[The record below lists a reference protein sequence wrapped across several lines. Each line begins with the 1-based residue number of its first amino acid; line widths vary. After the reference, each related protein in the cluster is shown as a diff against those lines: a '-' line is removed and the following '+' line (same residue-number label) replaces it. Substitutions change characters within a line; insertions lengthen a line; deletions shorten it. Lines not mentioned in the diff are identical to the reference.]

1 MIAYIREYADR
12 FGVEPICAVLA
23 EHEITIAPSTYWA
36 HAKRGFGPTNAELDD
51 AYAANELFDLWV
63 ANRRLYGRRKLW
75 KTAHR
80 AGKPWGRD
88 QVERLMKIL
97 GVDGVRRGKRHTITT
112 QADPKAPRHPDH
124 IKRQWGAPTAPDTW
138 WVADFTYVWTPNG
151 FCYVSFVTDVF
162 SRRILGWRVT
172 TSKTTPLVL
181 SALEGAMA
189 TRRRSSFEF
198 TTDGLLHHSDA
209 GSQHVAGVHRG
220 PDGGRD
226 HRLDRHRR
234 RRPGQR
240 ADGIHDRAVQD
251 RGHLPR
257 TRDLAHVAPS
267 RTSHRQLGLLVQPP
281 ATPLGGLMTSHPET
295 HPPEAQSL
303 HDPASPPGTIPDPA
317 PEQPSPVAA
326 VAAPAKGRS
335 ISRAAWLALVIGA
348 KQARARAYR
357 GQIPSPGAPTVAW
370 REDRVRFWSFTT
382 PMGVAM
388 LFAAIAGALIT
399 AMVGTVRMVVLGRNV
414 RRLQRERSG
423 GA

>member
-209 GSQHVAGVHRG
+209 GSQGGFNWSSQHLDCGGVR
-220 PDGGRD
+220 RW
-226 HRLDRHRR
+226 RR
-234 RRPGQR
+234 RIGTRRRAMCPRELVGSGERIARCVPRCVRPD
-240 ADGIHDRAVQD
+240 A
-251 RGHLPR
+251 L
-257 TRDLAHVAPS
+257 
-267 RTSHRQLGLLVQPP
+267 
-281 ATPLGGLMTSHPET
+281 
-295 HPPEAQSL
+295 
-303 HDPASPPGTIPDPA
+303 SP
-317 PEQPSPVAA
+317 
-326 VAAPAKGRS
+326 
-335 ISRAAWLALVIGA
+335 
-348 KQARARAYR
+348 RARSSA
-357 GQIPSPGAPTVAW
+357 S
-370 REDRVRFWSFTT
+370 
-382 PMGVAM
+382 
-388 LFAAIAGALIT
+388 
-399 AMVGTVRMVVLGRNV
+399 
-414 RRLQRERSG
+414 SG
-423 GA
+423 D

>member
-12 FGVEPICAVLA
+12 FEVEPICAVLA

-172 TSKTTPLVL
+172 ISKTTPLVL

-209 GSQHVAGVHRG
+209 GSQGGFNWSSQHLDCGGVRRWRRRIG
-220 PDGGRD
+220 TRRRAMCPRELVGSGERIARCVPRCV
-226 HRLDRHRR
+226 RLD
-234 RRPGQR
+234 
-240 ADGIHDRAVQD
+240 A
-251 RGHLPR
+251 L
-257 TRDLAHVAPS
+257 
-267 RTSHRQLGLLVQPP
+267 
-281 ATPLGGLMTSHPET
+281 
-295 HPPEAQSL
+295 
-303 HDPASPPGTIPDPA
+303 SP
-317 PEQPSPVAA
+317 
-326 VAAPAKGRS
+326 
-335 ISRAAWLALVIGA
+335 
-348 KQARARAYR
+348 RARSSA
-357 GQIPSPGAPTVAW
+357 S
-370 REDRVRFWSFTT
+370 
-382 PMGVAM
+382 
-388 LFAAIAGALIT
+388 
-399 AMVGTVRMVVLGRNV
+399 
-414 RRLQRERSG
+414 SG
-423 GA
+423 D